1 MGFTWLGSHKAHH
14 ENHSCDLPPSCFL
27 PCTGICFWPVMM
39 AWATL
44 PACVLNRVFVT
55 PWTAGH
61 QTPLSLGFSRQ
72 EYWSGLLFPSPG
84 NLLDDALMKP
94 GPPALAGG
102 FFTTSASW
110 EKRVTAPKFIFLYAT
125 RRKRMGKLK

>member
-1 MGFTWLGSHKAHH
+1 MGFKWLGSHKAHH

-72 EYWSGLLFPSPG
+72 EYWSGLPFPSPG
-84 NLLDDALMKP
+84 DLSNPGFKP
-94 GPPALAGG
+94 
-102 FFTTSASW
+102 ASPVLS
-110 EKRVTAPKFIFLYAT
+110 R
-125 RRKRMGKLK
+125 